1 MSQVAKEF
9 GTRKGRVASP
19 KLDLIYANR
28 AIKPTCSSFFASSG
42 IIDCIDDGVVSAEK

>member
-1 MSQVAKEF
+1 MAQVAKEF

-28 AIKPTCSSFFASSG
+28 VVKPTCSSFFACSG
-42 IIDCIDDGVVSAEK
+42 ITDCIEDRVVSADI